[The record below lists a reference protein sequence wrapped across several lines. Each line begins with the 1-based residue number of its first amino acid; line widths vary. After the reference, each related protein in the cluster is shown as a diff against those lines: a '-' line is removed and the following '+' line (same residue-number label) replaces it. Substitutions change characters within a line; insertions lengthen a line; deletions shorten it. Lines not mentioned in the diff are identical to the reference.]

1 MRRVIRSGIC
11 RRGPR
16 RAFAAGNLYSREYMS
31 LGLFKEIFI
40 IFIISMFVLYFCSRL
55 RVPAIVGYLF
65 TGALL
70 GPYGLRLVHA
80 THEVEYLAEVGVV
93 LLLFTIGIEFSFK
106 KLLQIRKALVL
117 GGFTQVVL
125 TISAVA
131 LISYELGFSFKQS
144 IFIGFLISLS
154 STAIVLKYL
163 QEKAE
168 IDSVYGQTSLAIL
181 IFQDIVIVP
190 MILITPLLTDN
201 AAAAAGSP
209 SVPVL
214 LVKIAGIVFLIIAA
228 TKFIVPQILYHVAK
242 TRNQDLFLLTVIVI
256 CASVAVLT
264 SKAGLS
270 LALGAFLAGLVI
282 SESEYSHQA
291 LGYVLPFKSIFT
303 SFFFVSIG
311 MLLNTS
317 FIMSMPWTIA
327 ALTLSV
333 VAVKTAATYAGGALL
348 KVPAGSA
355 LLAGFALC
363 QIGEFS
369 FVLSRTG
376 VDNSIISGHTY
387 QVFLSV
393 AVLTM
398 ILTPAIIYCVH
409 AALRQLVRLKYL
421 KAIPGDDAGEGAETG
436 EYCEVKDQLI
446 IIGYGIN
453 GKNLARAAKAS
464 KIPYIISDVNPETV
478 RREKLNGE
486 PIIYGDA
493 TYESVLEHLNIK
505 CAKIIVIAV
514 PDRIAVRRIVELSRK
529 MNRDIYII
537 ARTRFFSEVEEI
549 KKLGADEVI
558 PEEFETSIEIFTRVM
573 QKYLIPRNEIEDF
586 ISHVRKGS
594 YEMLRTPNDSA
605 AITDMEFKMPDIRIT
620 TFRVEG
626 RNHFAN
632 RTLAEIDLRN
642 KYGLTLVGISRGGTN
657 IINPSGGER
666 ILENDILI
674 FIGDARK
681 LETASA

>member
-1 MRRVIRSGIC
+1 MT
-11 RRGPR
+11 
-16 RAFAAGNLYSREYMS
+16 
-31 LGLFKEIFI
+31 LGLFNEIFI
-40 IFIISMFVLYFCSRL
+40 IFIISMFVLYFCSRMKI
-55 RVPAIVGYLF
+55 PAIVGYLF

-70 GPYGLRLVHA
+70 GPYGFRLIHA

-117 GGFTQVVL
+117 GGFTQVLL
-125 TISAVA
+125 TIAAVA
-131 LISYELGFSFKQS
+131 FIEYELGFAFKQAV
-144 IFIGFLISLS
+144 FVGFLVALS

-190 MILITPLLTDN
+190 MILITPLLTEDP
-201 AAAAAGSP
+201 AAASAGGDVSI
-209 SVPVL
+209 SML
-214 LVKIAGIVFLIIAA
+214 LVKIALIVFLIIAA

-256 CASVAVLT
+256 CASVAVMT
-264 SKAGLS
+264 FKAGLS

-317 FIMSMPWTIA
+317 FILSMPWTIA
-327 ALTLSV
+327 ALTLGV
-333 VAVKTAATYAGGALL
+333 VAVKTAAAYIGGALL
-348 KVPAGSA
+348 KVPTGSA

-369 FVLSRTG
+369 FVLSKTG
-376 VDNSIISGHTY
+376 VENKIITSHTY
-387 QVFLSV
+387 QIFLSV

-398 ILTPAIIYCVH
+398 ILTPAIIYSVH
-409 AALRQLVRLKYL
+409 IALKYLVKLKYL
-421 KAIPGDDAGEGAETG
+421 KAVPGESAGSAQDDDKGEF
-436 EYCEVKDQLI
+436 CSIKDQLI

-453 GKNLARAAKAS
+453 GQNLARAAKAS
-464 KIPYIISDVNPETV
+464 KIPYVISDVNPETV
-478 RREKLNGE
+478 RREKQNGE

-493 TYESVLEHLNIK
+493 TYESVLEHLNVK

-514 PDRIAVRRIVELSRK
+514 PDRIAIRRIVELSRK
-529 MNRDIYII
+529 MNHDIYII
-537 ARTRFFSEVEEI
+537 ARTRFYSEVEEI

-573 QKYLIPRNEIEDF
+573 QKYLIPLNEIEEF
-586 ISHVRKGS
+586 IAHIRKGS
-594 YEMLRTPNDSA
+594 YEMLRTPNNSA
-605 AITDMEFKMPDIRIT
+605 KITDIEFKMPDIRIT
-620 TFRVEG
+620 TFRVEAH
-626 RNHFAN
+626 NHFAN
-632 RTLAEIDLRN
+632 KTLAEIDLRK
-642 KYGLTLVGISRGGTN
+642 KYGLTLVGISRAGGN
-657 IINPSGGER
+657 IINPSGEER
-666 ILENDILI
+666 ILENDVLV
-674 FIGDARK
+674 FIGDVK
-681 LETASA
+681 QLDVSASAA

>member
-1 MRRVIRSGIC
+1 MT
-11 RRGPR
+11 
-16 RAFAAGNLYSREYMS
+16 
-31 LGLFKEIFI
+31 LGLFNEIFI
-40 IFIISMFVLYFCSRL
+40 IFIISMFVLYFCSRMKI
-55 RVPAIVGYLF
+55 PAIVGYLF

-70 GPYGLRLVHA
+70 GPYGLRLIHA

-117 GGFTQVVL
+117 GGFTQVLL
-125 TISAVA
+125 TIAAVA
-131 LISYELGFSFKQS
+131 FVEYELGFAFKQAV
-144 IFIGFLISLS
+144 FVGFLVALS

-190 MILITPLLTDN
+190 MILITPLLTEDP
-201 AAAAAGSP
+201 AAVSAGGDVSI
-209 SVPVL
+209 SML
-214 LVKIAGIVFLIIAA
+214 LVKIALIVFLIIAA

-256 CASVAVLT
+256 CASVAVMT
-264 SKAGLS
+264 FKAGLS

-317 FIMSMPWTIA
+317 FILSMPWTIA
-327 ALTLSV
+327 ALTFGV
-333 VAVKTAATYAGGALL
+333 VAVKTAAAYIGGALL
-348 KVPAGSA
+348 KVPTGSA

-369 FVLSRTG
+369 FVLSKTG
-376 VDNSIISGHTY
+376 VENKIITSHTY
-387 QVFLSV
+387 QIFLSV

-398 ILTPAIIYCVH
+398 ILTPAIIYSVH
-409 AALRQLVRLKYL
+409 NALKYLVKLKYL
-421 KAIPGDDAGEGAETG
+421 KAIPGESSGSAQDDDKGEF
-436 EYCEVKDQLI
+436 CSIKDQLI

-453 GKNLARAAKAS
+453 GQNLARAAKAS
-464 KIPYIISDVNPETV
+464 KIPYVISDVNPETV
-478 RREKLNGE
+478 RREKQNGE

-493 TYESVLEHLNIK
+493 TYESVLEHLNVK

-514 PDRIAVRRIVELSRK
+514 PDRIAIRRIVELSRK
-529 MNRDIYII
+529 MNHDIYII
-537 ARTRFFSEVEEI
+537 ARTRFYSEVEEI

-573 QKYLIPRNEIEDF
+573 QKYLIPRNE
-586 ISHVRKGS
+586 
-594 YEMLRTPNDSA
+594 
-605 AITDMEFKMPDIRIT
+605 
-620 TFRVEG
+620 
-626 RNHFAN
+626 
-632 RTLAEIDLRN
+632 
-642 KYGLTLVGISRGGTN
+642 
-657 IINPSGGER
+657 
-666 ILENDILI
+666 
-674 FIGDARK
+674 
-681 LETASA
+681 

>member
-1 MRRVIRSGIC
+1 MT
-11 RRGPR
+11 
-16 RAFAAGNLYSREYMS
+16 
-31 LGLFKEIFI
+31 LGLFNEIFI
-40 IFIISMFVLYFCSRL
+40 IFIISMFVLYFCSRMKI
-55 RVPAIVGYLF
+55 PAIVGYLF

-70 GPYGLRLVHA
+70 GPYGLRLIHA

-117 GGFTQVVL
+117 GGFTQVLL
-125 TISAVA
+125 TIAAVA
-131 LISYELGFSFKQS
+131 FVEYELGFAFKQAV
-144 IFIGFLISLS
+144 FVGFLVALS

-190 MILITPLLTDN
+190 MILITPLLTEDP
-201 AAAAAGSP
+201 AAISAGGDVSI
-209 SVPVL
+209 SML
-214 LVKIAGIVFLIIAA
+214 LVKIALIVFLIIAA

-256 CASVAVLT
+256 CASVAVMT
-264 SKAGLS
+264 FKAGLS

-317 FIMSMPWTIA
+317 FILSMPWTIA
-327 ALTLSV
+327 ALTFGV
-333 VAVKTAATYAGGALL
+333 VAVKTAAAYIGGALL
-348 KVPAGSA
+348 KVPTGSA

-369 FVLSRTG
+369 FVLSKTG
-376 VDNSIISGHTY
+376 VENKIITSHTY
-387 QVFLSV
+387 QIFLSV

-398 ILTPAIIYCVH
+398 ILTPAIIYSVH
-409 AALRQLVRLKYL
+409 IALKYLVKLKYL
-421 KAIPGDDAGEGAETG
+421 KAIPGESSGSSQDDDKGEF
-436 EYCEVKDQLI
+436 CSMKDQLI

-453 GKNLARAAKAS
+453 GQNLARAAKAS
-464 KIPYIISDVNPETV
+464 KIPYVISDVNPETV
-478 RREKLNGE
+478 RREKQNGE

-493 TYESVLEHLNIK
+493 TYESVLEHLNVK

-514 PDRIAVRRIVELSRK
+514 PDRIAIRRIVELSRK
-529 MNRDIYII
+529 MNHDIYII
-537 ARTRFFSEVEEI
+537 ARTRFYSEVEEI

-573 QKYLIPRNEIEDF
+573 QKYLIPRNEIEEF
-586 ISHVRKGS
+586 IAHIRKGS
-594 YEMLRTPNDSA
+594 YEMLRTANNSA
-605 AITDMEFKMPDIRIT
+605 KITDIEFKMPDIRIT
-620 TFRVEG
+620 TFRVEAH
-626 RNHFAN
+626 NHFAN
-632 RTLAEIDLRN
+632 KTLAEIDLRK
-642 KYGLTLVGISRGGTN
+642 KYGLTLVGISRAGGN
-657 IINPSGGER
+657 IINPSGEER
-666 ILENDILI
+666 ILENDV
-674 FIGDARK
+674 
-681 LETASA
+681 

>member
-1 MRRVIRSGIC
+1 MT
-11 RRGPR
+11 
-16 RAFAAGNLYSREYMS
+16 
-31 LGLFKEIFI
+31 LGLFNEIFI
-40 IFIISMFVLYFCSRL
+40 IFIISMFVLYFCSRMKI
-55 RVPAIVGYLF
+55 PAIVGYLF

-70 GPYGLRLVHA
+70 GPYGFRLVHA

-117 GGFTQVVL
+117 GGFTQVLL
-125 TISAVA
+125 TIAAVA
-131 LISYELGFSFKQS
+131 FIEYELGFAFKQAV
-144 IFIGFLISLS
+144 FVGFLVALS

-190 MILITPLLTDN
+190 MILITPLLTEDP
-201 AAAAAGSP
+201 AAVSAGGDVSI
-209 SVPVL
+209 SML
-214 LVKIAGIVFLIIAA
+214 LVKIALIVFLIIAA

-256 CASVAVLT
+256 CASVAVMT
-264 SKAGLS
+264 FKAGLS

-317 FIMSMPWTIA
+317 FILSMPWTIA
-327 ALTLSV
+327 ALTLGV
-333 VAVKTAATYAGGALL
+333 VAVKTAAAYIGGALL
-348 KVPAGSA
+348 KVPTGSA

-369 FVLSRTG
+369 FVLSKTG
-376 VDNSIISGHTY
+376 VENKIITSHTY
-387 QVFLSV
+387 QIFLSV

-398 ILTPAIIYCVH
+398 ILTPAIIYSVH
-409 AALRQLVRLKYL
+409 IALKYLVKLKYL
-421 KAIPGDDAGEGAETG
+421 KAVPGESAGSAQDDDKGEF
-436 EYCEVKDQLI
+436 CSIKDQLI

-453 GKNLARAAKAS
+453 GQNLARAAKAS
-464 KIPYIISDVNPETV
+464 KIPYVISDVNPETV
-478 RREKLNGE
+478 RREKQNGE

-493 TYESVLEHLNIK
+493 TYESVLEHLNVK

-514 PDRIAVRRIVELSRK
+514 PDRIAIRRIVELSRK
-529 MNRDIYII
+529 MNHDIYII
-537 ARTRFFSEVEEI
+537 ARTRFYSEVEEI

-573 QKYLIPRNEIEDF
+573 QKYLIPLNEIEEF
-586 ISHVRKGS
+586 IAHIRKGS
-594 YEMLRTPNDSA
+594 YEMLRTPNNSA
-605 AITDMEFKMPDIRIT
+605 KITDIEFKMPDIRIT
-620 TFRVEG
+620 TFRVEAH
-626 RNHFAN
+626 NHFAN
-632 RTLAEIDLRN
+632 KTLAEIDLRK
-642 KYGLTLVGISRGGTN
+642 KYGLTLVGISRAGGN
-657 IINPSGGER
+657 IINPSGEER
-666 ILENDILI
+666 ILENDVLV
-674 FIGDARK
+674 FIGDVK
-681 LETASA
+681 QLDVSASAA

>member
-1 MRRVIRSGIC
+1 
-11 RRGPR
+11 
-16 RAFAAGNLYSREYMS
+16 MS
-31 LGLFKEIFI
+31 LGLFNEIFI

-55 RVPAIVGYLF
+55 KVPAIVGYLF

-70 GPYGLRLVHA
+70 GPYGMKLVQA

-117 GGFTQVVL
+117 GGFTQVVI
-125 TISAVA
+125 TIAAVA
-131 LISYELGFSFKQS
+131 FIEYELGFALKQA
-144 IFIGFLISLS
+144 IFIGFLVALS

-168 IDSVYGQTSLAIL
+168 IDSIYGQTSLAIL

-190 MILITPLLTDN
+190 MILITPLLSEKY
-201 AAAAAGSP
+201 AASSAGDFSIT
-209 SVPVL
+209 L
-214 LVKIAGIVFLIIAA
+214 LMLKITGIVFLIIAA
-228 TKFIVPQILYHVAK
+228 TKYIVPLILYHVAK

-311 MLLNTS
+311 MLLNTE
-317 FIMSMPWTIA
+317 FILSMPWTIA
-327 ALTLSV
+327 ALTASV
-333 VAVKTAATYAGGALL
+333 VIIKTAAAYVGGALL

-369 FVLSRTG
+369 FVLSKTG
-376 VDNSIISGHTY
+376 VEHKIITNLTY
-387 QVFLSV
+387 QIFLSV

-398 ILTPAIIYCVH
+398 ILTPAIIYLVH
-409 AALRQLVRLKYL
+409 ILLRYLVKLKYL
-421 KAIPGDDAGEGAETG
+421 KAIPGGAILDEGNDEGEF
-436 EYCEVKDQLI
+436 CEIKDQLI

-453 GKNLARAAKAS
+453 GQNLARAAKAS

-514 PDRIAVRRIVELSRK
+514 PDRIALRRIVELSRK

-537 ARTRFFSEVEEI
+537 ARTRFYSEVEDI

-558 PEEFETSIEIFTRVM
+558 PEEFETAIEIFTRVM
-573 QKYLIPRNEIEDF
+573 QKYLIPQNEIEDF
-586 ISHVRKGS
+586 ISAIRKGS
-594 YEMLRTPNDSA
+594 YEMLRTPSNST
-605 AITDMEFKMPDIRIT
+605 AIADMEFIMPDIRIT
-620 TFRVEG
+620 TYRVAEH
-626 RNHFAN
+626 NFFVN
-632 RTLAEIDLRN
+632 KTLAEIDLRK
-642 KYGLTLVGISRGGTN
+642 KYGLTLVGISRCGIN
-657 IINPSGGER
+657 IINPSGEEK
-666 ILENDILI
+666 ILQNDVLI
-674 FIGDARK
+674 FIGDVKK
-681 LETASA
+681 LAGSYATYGAGGAGGPCAV

>member
-1 MRRVIRSGIC
+1 MT
-11 RRGPR
+11 
-16 RAFAAGNLYSREYMS
+16 
-31 LGLFKEIFI
+31 LGLFNEIFI
-40 IFIISMFVLYFCSRL
+40 IFIISMFVLYFCSRMKI
-55 RVPAIVGYLF
+55 PAIVGYLF

-70 GPYGLRLVHA
+70 GPYGLRLIHA

-117 GGFTQVVL
+117 GGFTQVLL
-125 TISAVA
+125 TIAAVA
-131 LISYELGFSFKQS
+131 FVEYELGFAFKQAV
-144 IFIGFLISLS
+144 FVGFLVALS

-190 MILITPLLTDN
+190 MILITPLLTEDP
-201 AAAAAGSP
+201 AAISAGGDVSI
-209 SVPVL
+209 SML
-214 LVKIAGIVFLIIAA
+214 LVKIALIVFLIIAA

-256 CASVAVLT
+256 CASVAVMT
-264 SKAGLS
+264 FKAGLS

-317 FIMSMPWTIA
+317 FILSMPWTIA
-327 ALTLSV
+327 ALTFGV
-333 VAVKTAATYAGGALL
+333 VAVKTAAAYIGGALL
-348 KVPAGSA
+348 KVPTGSA

-369 FVLSRTG
+369 FVLSKTG
-376 VDNSIISGHTY
+376 VENKIITSHTY
-387 QVFLSV
+387 QIFLSV

-398 ILTPAIIYCVH
+398 ILTPAIIYSVH
-409 AALRQLVRLKYL
+409 IALKYLVKLKYL
-421 KAIPGDDAGEGAETG
+421 KAIPGESSGSSQDDDKGEF
-436 EYCEVKDQLI
+436 CSMKDQLI

-453 GKNLARAAKAS
+453 GQNLARAAKAS
-464 KIPYIISDVNPETV
+464 KIPYVISDVNPETV
-478 RREKLNGE
+478 RREKQNGE

-493 TYESVLEHLNIK
+493 TYESVLEHLNVK

-514 PDRIAVRRIVELSRK
+514 PDRIAIRRIVELSRK
-529 MNRDIYII
+529 MNHDIYII
-537 ARTRFFSEVEEI
+537 ARTRFYSEVEEI

-573 QKYLIPRNEIEDF
+573 QKYLIPRNEIEEF
-586 ISHVRKGS
+586 IAHIRKGS
-594 YEMLRTPNDSA
+594 YEMLRTANNSA
-605 AITDMEFKMPDIRIT
+605 KITDIEFKMPDIRIT
-620 TFRVEG
+620 TFRVEAH
-626 RNHFAN
+626 NHFAN
-632 RTLAEIDLRN
+632 KTLAEIDLRK
-642 KYGLTLVGISRGGTN
+642 KYGLTLVGISRAGGN
-657 IINPSGGER
+657 IINPSGEER
-666 ILENDILI
+666 ILENDVLV
-674 FIGDARK
+674 FIGDVK
-681 LETASA
+681 QLDVSAAAA

>member
-1 MRRVIRSGIC
+1 MT
-11 RRGPR
+11 
-16 RAFAAGNLYSREYMS
+16 
-31 LGLFKEIFI
+31 LGLFNEIFI
-40 IFIISMFVLYFCSRL
+40 IFIISMFVLYFCSRMKI
-55 RVPAIVGYLF
+55 PAIVGYLF

-70 GPYGLRLVHA
+70 GPYGLRLIHA

-117 GGFTQVVL
+117 GGFTQVLL
-125 TISAVA
+125 TIAVVA
-131 LISYELGFSFKQS
+131 FIEYELGFTFKQAV
-144 IFIGFLISLS
+144 FVGFLVALS

-190 MILITPLLTDN
+190 MILITPLLTEDP
-201 AAAAAGSP
+201 AAVSAGGDVSI
-209 SVPVL
+209 SML
-214 LVKIAGIVFLIIAA
+214 LVKIALIVFLIIAA

-256 CASVAVLT
+256 CASVAVMT
-264 SKAGLS
+264 FKAGLS

-317 FIMSMPWTIA
+317 FILSMPWTIA
-327 ALTLSV
+327 ALTFGV
-333 VAVKTAATYAGGALL
+333 VAVKTAAAYIGGALL
-348 KVPAGSA
+348 KVPTGSA

-369 FVLSRTG
+369 FVLSKTG
-376 VDNSIISGHTY
+376 VENKIITSHTY
-387 QVFLSV
+387 QIFLSV

-398 ILTPAIIYCVH
+398 ILTPAIIYSVH
-409 AALRQLVRLKYL
+409 NALKYLVKLKYL
-421 KAIPGDDAGEGAETG
+421 KAIPGESSGSAQDDDKGEF
-436 EYCEVKDQLI
+436 CSIKDQLI

-453 GKNLARAAKAS
+453 GQNLARAAKAS
-464 KIPYIISDVNPETV
+464 KIPYVISDVNPETV
-478 RREKLNGE
+478 RREKQNGE

-493 TYESVLEHLNIK
+493 TYESVLEHLNVK

-514 PDRIAVRRIVELSRK
+514 PDRIAIRRIVELSRK
-529 MNRDIYII
+529 MNHDIYII
-537 ARTRFFSEVEEI
+537 ARTRFYSEVEEI

-573 QKYLIPRNEIEDF
+573 QKYLIPRNEIEEF
-586 ISHVRKGS
+586 IAHIRKGS
-594 YEMLRTPNDSA
+594 YEMLRTANNLA
-605 AITDMEFKMPDIRIT
+605 KITDIEFKMPDIRIT
-620 TFRVEG
+620 TFRVEAH
-626 RNHFAN
+626 NHFAN
-632 RTLAEIDLRN
+632 KTLAEIDLRK
-642 KYGLTLVGISRGGTN
+642 KYGLTLVGISRAGGN
-657 IINPSGGER
+657 IINPSGEER
-666 ILENDILI
+666 ILENDVLV
-674 FIGDARK
+674 FIGDVK
-681 LETASA
+681 QLDVSASAA

>member
-1 MRRVIRSGIC
+1 MT
-11 RRGPR
+11 
-16 RAFAAGNLYSREYMS
+16 

-40 IFIISMFVLYFCSRL
+40 IFIISMFVLYFCSRMKI
-55 RVPAIVGYLF
+55 PAIVGYLF

-117 GGFTQVVL
+117 GGFTQVL
-125 TISAVA
+125 LSIAAVTF
-131 LISYELGFSFKQS
+131 LGYITGFTVKQS
-144 IFIGFLISLS
+144 IFIGFLVSLS

-201 AAAAAGSP
+201 AVQAAGGEP
-209 SVPVL
+209 SVAAL
-214 LVKIAGIVFLIIAA
+214 MIKIAGIVFFIIAA

-256 CASVAVLT
+256 CASVAVMT

-311 MLLNTS
+311 MLLNTE

-327 ALTLSV
+327 ALTLGV
-333 VAVKTAATYAGGALL
+333 VAVKTVSAYIGGALL
-348 KVPAGSA
+348 NIPPGSA

-369 FVLSRTG
+369 FVLSKTG
-376 VDNSIISGHTY
+376 LENKILNAGAY
-387 QVFLSV
+387 QTFLSV

-398 ILTPAIIYCVH
+398 ILTPAIIYSAH
-409 AALRQLVRLKYL
+409 AALKYLVKLKYL
-421 KAIPGDDAGEGAETG
+421 KLVPGDAGAGEDDSGNG
-436 EYCEVKDQLI
+436 EFCLVKDQLI

-529 MNRDIYII
+529 MNHEIYII
-537 ARTRFFSEVEEI
+537 ARTRFYSEVEEI

-586 ISHVRKGS
+586 ISSIRKGS
-594 YEMLRTPNDSA
+594 YEMLRTPNNSTK
-605 AITDMEFKMPDIRIT
+605 ITDMEFKMPDIRIT
-620 TFRVEG
+620 TFRVESH
-626 RNHFAN
+626 NHFAN
-632 RTLAEIDLRN
+632 KTLTEIDLRK
-642 KYGLTLVGISRGGTN
+642 KYGLTLVGISRAGGN
-657 IINPSGGER
+657 IINPSGEER
-666 ILENDILI
+666 ILENDVLV
-674 FIGDARK
+674 FIGDSKMLDKAN
-681 LETASA
+681 S

>member
-1 MRRVIRSGIC
+1 MT
-11 RRGPR
+11 
-16 RAFAAGNLYSREYMS
+16 
-31 LGLFKEIFI
+31 LGLFNEIFI
-40 IFIISMFVLYFCSRL
+40 IFIISMFVLYFCSRMKI
-55 RVPAIVGYLF
+55 PAIVGYLF

-70 GPYGLRLVHA
+70 GPYGLRLIHA

-117 GGFTQVVL
+117 GGFTQVLL
-125 TISAVA
+125 TIAAVA
-131 LISYELGFSFKQS
+131 FVEYELGFAFKQAV
-144 IFIGFLISLS
+144 FVGFLVALS

-190 MILITPLLTDN
+190 MILITPLLTEDP
-201 AAAAAGSP
+201 AAISAGGDVSI
-209 SVPVL
+209 SML
-214 LVKIAGIVFLIIAA
+214 LVKIALIVFLIIAA

-256 CASVAVLT
+256 CASVAVMT
-264 SKAGLS
+264 FKAGLS

-317 FIMSMPWTIA
+317 FVLSMPWTIA
-327 ALTLSV
+327 ALTFGV
-333 VAVKTAATYAGGALL
+333 VAVKTAAAYIGGALL
-348 KVPAGSA
+348 KVPTGSA

-369 FVLSRTG
+369 FVLSKTG
-376 VDNSIISGHTY
+376 VENKIITSHTY
-387 QVFLSV
+387 QIFLSV

-398 ILTPAIIYCVH
+398 ILTPAIIYSVH
-409 AALRQLVRLKYL
+409 IALKYLVKLKYL
-421 KAIPGDDAGEGAETG
+421 KAIPGESSGSSQDDDKGEF
-436 EYCEVKDQLI
+436 CSIKDQLI

-453 GKNLARAAKAS
+453 GQNLARAAKAS
-464 KIPYIISDVNPETV
+464 KIPYVISDVNPETV
-478 RREKLNGE
+478 RREKQNGE

-493 TYESVLEHLNIK
+493 TYESVLEHLNVK

-514 PDRIAVRRIVELSRK
+514 PDRIAIRRIVELSRK
-529 MNRDIYII
+529 MNHDIYII
-537 ARTRFFSEVEEI
+537 ARTRFYSEVEEI

-573 QKYLIPRNEIEDF
+573 QKYLIPRNEIEEF
-586 ISHVRKGS
+586 IAHIRKGS
-594 YEMLRTPNDSA
+594 YEMLRTANNSA
-605 AITDMEFKMPDIRIT
+605 KITDIEFKMPDIRIT
-620 TFRVEG
+620 TFRVEAH
-626 RNHFAN
+626 NHFAN
-632 RTLAEIDLRN
+632 KTLAEIDLRK
-642 KYGLTLVGISRGGTN
+642 KYGLTLVGISRAGGN
-657 IINPSGGER
+657 IINPSGEER
-666 ILENDILI
+666 ILENDVLV
-674 FIGDARK
+674 FIGDVK
-681 LETASA
+681 QLDVSAAAA

>member
-1 MRRVIRSGIC
+1 MT
-11 RRGPR
+11 
-16 RAFAAGNLYSREYMS
+16 
-31 LGLFKEIFI
+31 LGLFNEIFI

-55 RVPAIVGYLF
+55 KIPAIVGYLF

-106 KLLQIRKALVL
+106 KLLQIRKALIF
-117 GGFTQVVL
+117 GGFTQVML
-125 TISAVA
+125 TIAAVA
-131 LISYELGFSFKQS
+131 LIGYGFGLNFKQA

-168 IDSVYGQTSLAIL
+168 IDSIYGQTSLAIL

-190 MILITPLLTDN
+190 MILITPLLTEN
-201 AAAAAGSP
+201 PAIAAGAP

-214 LVKIAGIVFLIIAA
+214 MVKIAGIVFFIIAA
-228 TKFIVPQILYHVAK
+228 TKFIVPQILYRVAK

-256 CASVAVLT
+256 CASVAVMT

-270 LALGAFLAGLVI
+270 LALGAFLAGLII

-311 MLLNTS
+311 MLLNTQ
-317 FIMSMPWTIA
+317 FILSMPWTIA

-333 VAVKTAATYAGGALL
+333 IAIKIASTFIGGALL
-348 KVPAGSA
+348 KVSAGSS

-369 FVLSRTG
+369 FVLSKTG
-376 VDNSIISGHTY
+376 VENSIINDHTY

-398 ILTPAIIYCVH
+398 ILTPSIIYCAHVM
-409 AALRQLVRLKYL
+409 LKYLVKLKYL
-421 KAIPGDDAGEGAETG
+421 KDIHDSEEAGGSPAEGEFG
-436 EYCEVKDQLI
+436 EVKDQLI

-453 GKNLARAAKAS
+453 GRNLARAARAS

-478 RREKLNGE
+478 RREKANGE

-493 TYESVLEHLNIK
+493 TYESVLDHLNIK

-514 PDRIAVRRIVELSRK
+514 PDRIAIRRIVELSRK
-529 MNRDIYII
+529 MNPDVYII
-537 ARTRFFSEVEEI
+537 ARTRFYSEVEEI

-573 QKYLIPRNEIEDF
+573 QKYLIPQNEIEDF
-586 ISHVRKGS
+586 ISAIRKGS
-594 YEMLRTPNDSA
+594 YEMLRTPNNNA
-605 AITDMEFKMPDIRIT
+605 VITDMEFKMPDIRIT
-620 TFRVEG
+620 TFRVDK
-626 RNHFAN
+626 NNSFAN
-632 RTLAEIDLRN
+632 KTLAEIDLRK
-642 KYGLTLVGISRGGTN
+642 KYGLTLVGISRSGRN
-657 IINPSGGER
+657 IINPSSKEK
-666 ILENDILI
+666 ILENDVLI
-674 FIGDARK
+674 FIGDAKK
-681 LETASA
+681 LDDAASAGSAG

>member
-1 MRRVIRSGIC
+1 MT
-11 RRGPR
+11 
-16 RAFAAGNLYSREYMS
+16 

-40 IFIISMFVLYFCSRL
+40 IFIISMFVLYFCSRMKI
-55 RVPAIVGYLF
+55 PAIVGYLF

-117 GGFTQVVL
+117 GGFTQVL
-125 TISAVA
+125 LSIAAVTF
-131 LISYELGFSFKQS
+131 IEHKLGFTVKQS
-144 IFIGFLISLS
+144 IFIGFLVSLS

-168 IDSVYGQTSLAIL
+168 IDSIYGQTSLAIL

-190 MILITPLLTDN
+190 MILITPLLSERMGVSS
-201 AAAAAGSP
+201 AGDF
-209 SVPVL
+209 SVGL
-214 LVKIAGIVFLIIAA
+214 LLLKIVAIVFLIIAA

-264 SKAGLS
+264 FKAGLS
-270 LALGAFLAGLVI
+270 LALGAFLAGLII

-317 FIMSMPWTIA
+317 FILSMPWTIA
-327 ALTLSV
+327 ALTIGV
-333 VAVKTAATYAGGALL
+333 IVVKTAAAFIGGVLL
-348 KVPAGSA
+348 KVPTGSA
-355 LLAGFALC
+355 MLAGFALS

-369 FVLSRTG
+369 FVLSKTG
-376 VDNSIISGHTY
+376 VENSIINDHTY
-387 QVFLSV
+387 QMFLSV

-409 AALRQLVRLKYL
+409 VILKHLVKLKYL
-421 KAIPGDDAGEGAETG
+421 QAVPGDAAQDGDSGDAGEF
-436 EYCEVKDQLI
+436 CSIKDQLI

-464 KIPYIISDVNPETV
+464 KIPYVISDVNPETV
-478 RREKLNGE
+478 RREKSNGE

-529 MNRDIYII
+529 MNHEIYII
-537 ARTRFFSEVEEI
+537 ARTRFYSEVEEI

-586 ISHVRKGS
+586 ISSIRKGS
-594 YEMLRTPNDSA
+594 YEMLRTPNNSPK
-605 AITDMEFKMPDIRIT
+605 ITDMEFKMPDIRIT
-620 TFRVEG
+620 TFRVESH
-626 RNHFAN
+626 NHFAN
-632 RTLAEIDLRN
+632 KTLTEIDLRK
-642 KYGLTLVGISRGGTN
+642 KYGLTLVGISRAGGN
-657 IINPSGGER
+657 IINPSGEER
-666 ILENDILI
+666 ILENDVLV
-674 FIGDARK
+674 FIGDSKMLDKAN
-681 LETASA
+681 S

>member
-1 MRRVIRSGIC
+1 
-11 RRGPR
+11 
-16 RAFAAGNLYSREYMS
+16 MS
-31 LGLFKEIFI
+31 LGLFNEIFI

-55 RVPAIVGYLF
+55 KIPAIVGYLF

-70 GPYGLRLVHA
+70 GPYGMKLVHA

-125 TISAVA
+125 TIAAVA
-131 LISYELGFSFKQS
+131 LIEYELGFDFKQAV
-144 IFIGFLISLS
+144 FIGFLVALS

-168 IDSVYGQTSLAIL
+168 IDSIYGQTSLAIL

-190 MILITPLLTDN
+190 MILITPLLSEKHM
-201 AAAAAGSP
+201 AASGGDF
-209 SVPVL
+209 SVTL
-214 LVKIAGIVFLIIAA
+214 LLLKIAAIVFLIIAA

-270 LALGAFLAGLVI
+270 LALGAFLAGLII

-311 MLLNTS
+311 MLLNTQ
-317 FIMSMPWTIA
+317 FILSMPWTIA
-327 ALTLSV
+327 ALTASV
-333 VAVKTAATYAGGALL
+333 VVIKTAAAYIGGALL

-369 FVLSRTG
+369 FVLSKTG
-376 VDNSIISGHTY
+376 VEHEIITDHTY
-387 QVFLSV
+387 QIFLSV

-398 ILTPAIIYCVH
+398 ILTPAIIYSVH
-409 AALRQLVRLKYL
+409 IILKYLVKLKYL
-421 KAIPGDDAGEGAETG
+421 KAIPGGAVSEESADEGEF
-436 EYCEVKDQLI
+436 CQVKDQLI

-453 GKNLARAAKAS
+453 GQNLARAAKAS

-505 CAKIIVIAV
+505 FAKIIVIAV
-514 PDRIAVRRIVELSRK
+514 PDRIALRRIVELSRK

-537 ARTRFFSEVEEI
+537 ARTRFYSEVEEI

-558 PEEFETSIEIFTRVM
+558 PEEFETAIEIFTRVM
-573 QKYLIPRNEIEDF
+573 QKYLIPQNEIEDF
-586 ISHVRKGS
+586 ISAIRKGS
-594 YEMLRTPNDSA
+594 YEMLRTPSNLT
-605 AITDMEFKMPDIRIT
+605 AITDMEFIMPDIRIT
-620 TFRVEG
+620 TFRVAAH
-626 RNHFAN
+626 NHFAN
-632 RTLAEIDLRN
+632 KTLAEIELRK
-642 KYGLTLVGISRGGTN
+642 KYGLTLVGISRCGQN
-657 IINPSGGER
+657 IINPSGEEK
-666 ILENDILI
+666 ILESDVLI
-674 FIGDARK
+674 FIGDAKR
-681 LETASA
+681 LDGAAAAAVSAA

>member
-1 MRRVIRSGIC
+1 
-11 RRGPR
+11 
-16 RAFAAGNLYSREYMS
+16 MS
-31 LGLFKEIFI
+31 LGLFNEIFI

-55 RVPAIVGYLF
+55 KIPAIVGYLF

-70 GPYGLRLVHA
+70 GPYGMKLVHA

-125 TISAVA
+125 TIAAVA
-131 LISYELGFSFKQS
+131 LIDYKLGFEFKQA
-144 IFIGFLISLS
+144 IFIGFLVALS

-168 IDSVYGQTSLAIL
+168 IDSIYGQTSLAIL

-190 MILITPLLTDN
+190 MILITPLL
-201 AAAAAGSP
+201 
-209 SVPVL
+209 SVKHVTASGGDFSITL
-214 LVKIAGIVFLIIAA
+214 LLLKIAAIVFLIIAA

-270 LALGAFLAGLVI
+270 LALGAFLAGLII

-311 MLLNTS
+311 MLLNTQ
-317 FIMSMPWTIA
+317 FILSMPWTIA
-327 ALTLSV
+327 ALTTSV
-333 VAVKTAATYAGGALL
+333 VVIKTAAAYIGGALL

-369 FVLSRTG
+369 FVLSKTG
-376 VDNSIISGHTY
+376 VEHEIITDHTY
-387 QVFLSV
+387 QIFLSV

-398 ILTPAIIYCVH
+398 ILTPAIIYLVH
-409 AALRQLVRLKYL
+409 IILKHLVKLKYL
-421 KAIPGDDAGEGAETG
+421 KAIPGGAVSDEAADEGEF
-436 EYCEVKDQLI
+436 CQIKDQLI

-453 GKNLARAAKAS
+453 GQNLARAAKAS

-505 CAKIIVIAV
+505 FAKIIVIAV
-514 PDRIAVRRIVELSRK
+514 PDRIALRRIVELSRK

-537 ARTRFFSEVEEI
+537 ARTRFYSEVEEI

-558 PEEFETSIEIFTRVM
+558 PEEFETAIEIFTRVM
-573 QKYLIPRNEIEDF
+573 QKYLIPQNEIEDF
-586 ISHVRKGS
+586 ISAIRKGS
-594 YEMLRTPNDSA
+594 YEMLRTPSNLT
-605 AITDMEFKMPDIRIT
+605 AITDMEFIMPDIRIT
-620 TFRVEG
+620 TFRVAAH
-626 RNHFAN
+626 NHFAN
-632 RTLAEIDLRN
+632 KTLAEIELRK
-642 KYGLTLVGISRGGTN
+642 KYGLTLVGISRCGQN
-657 IINPSGGER
+657 IINPSGEEK
-666 ILENDILI
+666 ILENDVLI
-674 FIGDARK
+674 FIGDAKR
-681 LETASA
+681 LDGTATAASSAA

>member
-1 MRRVIRSGIC
+1 MT
-11 RRGPR
+11 
-16 RAFAAGNLYSREYMS
+16 
-31 LGLFKEIFI
+31 LGLFNEIFI
-40 IFIISMFVLYFCSRL
+40 IFIISMFVLYFCSRMKI
-55 RVPAIVGYLF
+55 PAIVGYLF

-70 GPYGLRLVHA
+70 GPYGFRLIHA

-117 GGFTQVVL
+117 GGFTQVLL
-125 TISAVA
+125 TIAAVA
-131 LISYELGFSFKQS
+131 FIEYELGFAFKQAV
-144 IFIGFLISLS
+144 FVGFLVALS

-190 MILITPLLTDN
+190 MILITPLLTEDP
-201 AAAAAGSP
+201 AAVSAGGDVSI
-209 SVPVL
+209 SML
-214 LVKIAGIVFLIIAA
+214 LVKIALIVFLIIAA

-256 CASVAVLT
+256 CASVAVMT
-264 SKAGLS
+264 FKAGLS

-317 FIMSMPWTIA
+317 FILSMPWTIA
-327 ALTLSV
+327 ALTLGV
-333 VAVKTAATYAGGALL
+333 VAVKTAAAYIGGALL
-348 KVPAGSA
+348 KVPTGSA

-369 FVLSRTG
+369 FVLSKTG
-376 VDNSIISGHTY
+376 VENKIITSHTY
-387 QVFLSV
+387 QIFLSV

-398 ILTPAIIYCVH
+398 ILTPAIIYSVH
-409 AALRQLVRLKYL
+409 IALKYLVKLKYL
-421 KAIPGDDAGEGAETG
+421 KAVPGESAGSAQDDDKGEF
-436 EYCEVKDQLI
+436 CSIKDQLI

-453 GKNLARAAKAS
+453 GQNLARAAKAS
-464 KIPYIISDVNPETV
+464 KIPYVISDVNPETV
-478 RREKLNGE
+478 RREKQNGE

-493 TYESVLEHLNIK
+493 TYESVLEHLNVK

-514 PDRIAVRRIVELSRK
+514 PDRIAIRRIVELSRK
-529 MNRDIYII
+529 MNHDIYII
-537 ARTRFFSEVEEI
+537 ARTRFYSEVEEI

-573 QKYLIPRNEIEDF
+573 QKYLIPLNEIEEF
-586 ISHVRKGS
+586 IAHIRKGS
-594 YEMLRTPNDSA
+594 YEMLRTPNNSA
-605 AITDMEFKMPDIRIT
+605 KITDIEFKMPDIRIT
-620 TFRVEG
+620 TFRVEAH
-626 RNHFAN
+626 NHFAN
-632 RTLAEIDLRN
+632 KTLAEIDLRK
-642 KYGLTLVGISRGGTN
+642 KYGLTLVGISRAGGN
-657 IINPSGGER
+657 IINPSGEER
-666 ILENDILI
+666 ILENDVLV
-674 FIGDARK
+674 FIGDVK
-681 LETASA
+681 QLDVSASAA

>member
-1 MRRVIRSGIC
+1 
-11 RRGPR
+11 
-16 RAFAAGNLYSREYMS
+16 MS
-31 LGLFKEIFI
+31 LGLFNEIFI

-55 RVPAIVGYLF
+55 KIPAIVGYLF

-70 GPYGLRLVHA
+70 GPYGMKLVHA

-125 TISAVA
+125 TIAAVA
-131 LISYELGFSFKQS
+131 FIEYELGFDFKQAV
-144 IFIGFLISLS
+144 FIGFLVALS

-168 IDSVYGQTSLAIL
+168 IDSIYGQTSLAIL

-190 MILITPLLTDN
+190 MILITPLL
-201 AAAAAGSP
+201 
-209 SVPVL
+209 SVKHVTASGGDFSITL
-214 LVKIAGIVFLIIAA
+214 LLLKIAAIVFFIIAA

-270 LALGAFLAGLVI
+270 LALGAFLAGLII

-311 MLLNTS
+311 MLLNTQ
-317 FIMSMPWTIA
+317 FILSMPWTIA
-327 ALTLSV
+327 ALTASV
-333 VAVKTAATYAGGALL
+333 VVIKTAAAYIGGALL

-369 FVLSRTG
+369 FVLSKTG
-376 VDNSIISGHTY
+376 VEHEIITDHTY
-387 QVFLSV
+387 QIFLSV

-398 ILTPAIIYCVH
+398 ILTPAIIYSVH
-409 AALRQLVRLKYL
+409 IVLKYLVKLKYL
-421 KAIPGDDAGEGAETG
+421 KAIPGGAVSDESADEGEF
-436 EYCEVKDQLI
+436 CQIKDQLI

-453 GKNLARAAKAS
+453 GQNLARAAKAS

-505 CAKIIVIAV
+505 FAKIIVIAV
-514 PDRIAVRRIVELSRK
+514 PDRIALRRIVELSRK

-537 ARTRFFSEVEEI
+537 ARTRFYSEVEEI

-558 PEEFETSIEIFTRVM
+558 PEEFETAIEIFTRVM
-573 QKYLIPRNEIEDF
+573 QKYLIPQNEIEDF
-586 ISHVRKGS
+586 ISAIRKGS
-594 YEMLRTPNDSA
+594 YEMLRTPNNST
-605 AITDMEFKMPDIRIT
+605 AITDMEFIMPDIRIT
-620 TFRVEG
+620 TFRVAAH
-626 RNHFAN
+626 NHFAN
-632 RTLAEIDLRN
+632 KTLAEIELRK
-642 KYGLTLVGISRGGTN
+642 KYGLTLVGISRCGRN
-657 IINPSGGER
+657 IINPSGEEK
-666 ILENDILI
+666 ILENDVLI
-674 FIGDARK
+674 FIGDVKR
-681 LETASA
+681 LNGTASAVSAA